1 MALVPFSYNT
11 RSLFVRRS
19 ATMLTVLGIGATV
32 AVLAGVLAL
41 QQGFSRLFSEGGRDD
56 IAVFLR
62 QGSTSEGDSSFTLER
77 AQILMK
83 TVDVFEK
90 NAEGKPLVTA
100 ESFLAVRRFKRD
112 GGETNVPVRGT
123 TPIVFDIFGSDVAHG
138 GVKII
143 EGRMFSPGTDEVIV
157 GRKLVDRVRDCQ
169 PGDVIT
175 FNVTP
180 FRVVGVFDHDGPFSS
195 EVWGDRDRINSAL
208 QRPVMNRVVGRVKP
222 GTEIGFNPPF
232 SPFGGTETSTTVLTG
247 LAAQLDKDP
256 QVPCK
261 VMNERQY
268 LESQTL
274 FLSGVLKV
282 LGYSLAVIM
291 GIAAVFTATNTMLA
305 ALAARTKEIGILLA
319 LGFRPLAIF
328 TSFMLEAVLLGL
340 LGGAVGCLLV
350 LPINGVKT
358 GTMNWQTFTEVAFA
372 FRVTPQVMLTA
383 VTFSLILGL
392 LGGAWPALRAAL
404 MRPTHAMRRE

>member
-11 RSLFVRRS
+11 RTLFVRRS
-19 ATMLTVLGIGATV
+19 ATLLTVLGIGATV

-41 QQGFSRLFSEGGRDD
+41 QQGFSRLFSDGGREDV
-56 IAVFLR
+56 AVFLR
-62 QGSTSEGDSSFTLER
+62 QGSTSEGDSAFTLER

-83 TVDVFEK
+83 TVDVFDT
-90 NAEGKPLVTA
+90 NAEGKPLVVA
-100 ESFLAVRRFKRD
+100 ESFLAVRREKRD

-123 TPIVFDIFGSDVAHG
+123 EPIAFEIFGGDV
-138 GVKII
+138 KLI
-143 EGRMFSPGTDEVIV
+143 EGRMFKPGADEVIV
-157 GRKLVDRVRDCQ
+157 GRKLVDRVKDCEI
-169 PGDVIT
+169 GDVIT

-195 EVWGDRDRINSAL
+195 EVWGDRERINSAL
-208 QRPVMNRVVGRVKP
+208 QRPVMNRVIGRVKK
-222 GTEIGFNPPF
+222 GTEIGYNPPLSF
-232 SPFGGTETSTTVLTG
+232 MGGDKKPTELTG
-247 LAAQLDKDP
+247 LAAQLDKDV
-256 QVPCK
+256 QVPCR

-274 FLSGVLKV
+274 MLSSVLRV
-282 LGYSLAVIM
+282 LGFTLAVIM

-305 ALAARTKEIGILLA
+305 ALAARTREIGILLA

-328 TSFMLEAVLLGL
+328 TSFMLEAILLGL

-372 FRVTPQVMLTA
+372 FKVTPEVLITA

-392 LGGAWPALRAAL
+392 LGGTWPALRAAL
-404 MRPTHAMRRE
+404 MRPTHAMRRD

>member
-1 MALVPFSYNT
+1 MKLVPFSYNT

-19 ATMLTVLGIGATV
+19 ATLLTVLGIGATV

-41 QQGFSRLFSEGGRDD
+41 QQGFARLFSDGGREDV
-56 IAVFLR
+56 AVFLR
-62 QGSTSEGDSSFTLER
+62 QGSMSEGDSAFTLER

-83 TVDVFEK
+83 TLDAFAK
-90 NAEGKPLVTA
+90 NAEGKPLVVA

-123 TPIVFDIFGSDVAHG
+123 EPIVFEIFGGDV
-138 GVKII
+138 KLI
-143 EGRMFSPGTDEVIV
+143 EGRMFTPGTDEVIV

-195 EVWGDRDRINSAL
+195 EVWGDRERINSAL
-208 QRPVMNRVVGRVKP
+208 QRPVMNRVIGRVRP
-222 GTEIGFNPPF
+222 GIEIGYNPPMSF
-232 SPFGGTETSTTVLTG
+232 LGDEKPTKLTG
-247 LAAQLDKDP
+247 LAEQLDKDV
-256 QVPCK
+256 QVPCR

-274 FLSGVLKV
+274 MLSFVLKQ
-282 LGYSLAVIM
+282 LGFLLAVIM

-319 LGFRPLAIF
+319 MGFRPIAIF
-328 TSFMLEAVLLGL
+328 SSFLLEAILLGV

-372 FRVTPQVMLTA
+372 FRVTPQVLGTA
-383 VTFSLILGL
+383 VFFSLVLGV
-392 LGGAWPALRAAL
+392 LGGAWPAFRAAR
-404 MRPTHAMRRE
+404 MPPTHAMRRE